1 MKNGATNKSYSRKDL
16 KVVRVVLTARRRHQ
30 VIENI
35 ALDKVVR
42 LGLIRIGLKLDV

>member
-1 MKNGATNKSYSRKDL
+1 MKKSATNKSYSRKDL
-16 KVVRVVLTARRRHQ
+16 KVVRVVLTARPRHQ